1 MELLASLDALSGLF
15 VHRLE
20 LSDSGQIVDCSLVLL
35 GRLVGEASS
44 KVGLDQHVH
53 ILDVEGSIEH
63 LGAVK
68 DLVPIVL
75 VFSIAEGNVTEDSC
89 LKLSNLLLEDTKVL
103 VCDLE
108 DLGCVLVQLGGL
120 SVCAFF
126 EFDLGLLLG
135 DLNLFLDLVKLGLK
149 FLSLLDVQSGC
160 GSSINDR
167 CGL

>member
-1 MELLASLDALSGLF
+1 M
-15 VHRLE
+15 
-20 LSDSGQIVDCSLVLL
+20 LVL
-35 GRLVGEASS
+35 
-44 KVGLDQHVH
+44 
-53 ILDVEGSIEH
+53 
-63 LGAVK
+63 
-68 DLVPIVL
+68 
-75 VFSIAEGNVTEDSC
+75 SIAEGNVTEDGC
-89 LKLSNLLLEDTKVL
+89 LKLSNLLLEDTEVL